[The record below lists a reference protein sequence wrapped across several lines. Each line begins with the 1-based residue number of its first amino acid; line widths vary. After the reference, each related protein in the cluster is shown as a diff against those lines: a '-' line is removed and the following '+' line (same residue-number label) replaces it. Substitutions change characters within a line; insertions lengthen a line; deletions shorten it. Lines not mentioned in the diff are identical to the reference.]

1 MKKILALVCAVAFAA
16 ITAGTVFA
24 ADAAPAAAA
33 PAAAAPAAAP
43 KGLEFK
49 FKTSS
54 GKDYTQDDIKGKGA
68 NLLFVQMACRQC
80 RLELDDI
87 NKNPDAFKDKV
98 TIVLVDMNSD
108 AAMKAWASIGYKMEP
123 VLDPG
128 FDLPEMLG
136 VRSTPA
142 TVKVDKDLKVVS
154 TKYGYKPGDLDALLK

>member
-33 PAAAAPAAAP
+33 APAE

-49 FKTSS
+49 LKTSA
-54 GKDYTQDDIKGKGA
+54 GKEFTQNDLKGKGG

-80 RLELDDI
+80 RLELDDM
-87 NKNPDAFKDKV
+87 NKNPEAFKDKV
-98 TIVLVDMNSD
+98 TVVLVDMNSE

-142 TVKVDKDLKVVS
+142 TVKLDKDLKVVS